1 MGLTKLLN
9 MSFTEAM
16 ILERGLENSSEKEL
30 LKLKFKE
37 NKGKHTVHS
46 DIYYMSREAM
56 KVMDL
61 K

>member
-1 MGLTKLLN
+1 
-9 MSFTEAM
+9 MS
-16 ILERGLENSSEKEL
+16 LEWGLENSSEKEL
-30 LKLKFKE
+30 LKLKCKE